1 MRRSQ
6 FKMIIVYAEGVY
18 VDHRYYENQYEDTVM
33 GTGNTAGS
41 DARYRGLGNPFKR
54 TKKRI
59 AMYFCNA
66 FFGLMLFG
74 FQNHFSSLSSATSV
88 YCLFAGFSFLS
99 LFIVVRIGTV
109 VREVGFLFTKASY
122 SIAASDRLCK
132 TCPISALM
140 QTDCRS
146 ISCGQTACPW
156 LMQT

>member
-1 MRRSQ
+1 
-6 FKMIIVYAEGVY
+6 MIFVYAEGIY
-18 VDHRYYENQYEDTVM
+18 VAHHYYETRYEDTVM
-33 GTGNTAGS
+33 GTGNTADS
-41 DARYRGLGNPFKR
+41 DARCRGLGNPFKR

-74 FQNHFSSLSSATSV
+74 FQNHFSSLSSAASV

-99 LFIVVRIGTV
+99 LLMAVRIA
-109 VREVGFLFTKASY
+109 RWIEVGALFARAAY
-122 SIAASDRLCK
+122 SIAASDMLCK

-146 ISCGQTACPW
+146 ISCGQTACP
-156 LMQT
+156 

>member
-1 MRRSQ
+1 
-6 FKMIIVYAEGVY
+6 MIFVYAEGIY
-18 VDHRYYENQYEDTVM
+18 VDHHYYETRYEDTVM
-33 GTGNTAGS
+33 GTGNTADS
-41 DARYRGLGNPFKR
+41 DARCRGLGNPFKR

-66 FFGLMLFG
+66 FFGLMLFW
-74 FQNHFSSLSSATSV
+74 FQNHFSSLSSAASV

-99 LFIVVRIGTV
+99 LLMAVRIA
-109 VREVGFLFTKASY
+109 RWIEVGALFARAAY
-122 SIAASDRLCK
+122 SIAASDMLCK

-156 LMQT
+156 LMQM